1 MRRYKVLRTW
11 SVVLAVLGIVTLVAA
26 SLGTV
31 WWALSVHGFW
41 QTAAAIAI
49 GTPIAILLGLCPIAL
64 GQGLRALAD
73 IGEDLAWESL
83 TSAASSP
90 Y

>member
-1 MRRYKVLRTW
+1 MRRYKLLRTW
-11 SVVLAVLGIVTLVAA
+11 SVVLAVVGAIALVAGG
-26 SLGTV
+26 LGVV
-31 WWALSVHGFW
+31 WWVIAVHGFW

-49 GTPIAILLGLCPIAL
+49 GTPIAFLLGLCPIAL

-73 IGEDLAWESL
+73 IGDDLAWESL
-83 TSAASSP
+83 TTAASSP